1 MSRIGRKVVAIP
13 AGVTV
18 DVQGQAVSAKGPKGS
33 ISWDAHP
40 AVSIAVEGSEVQVTA
55 NSTERI
61 ARSMH
66 GTARQL
72 IQNMV
77 VGVNEGFSRSL
88 EIIGVGYNAKVQGA
102 TVVLQIGFCHSVDLP
117 IPEGLSVECPVN
129 TKIVIKGVDKQS
141 VGQFAANIRR
151 VRPPEPYKGKGI
163 RYEGEQVRRKAAK
176 ASGS

>member
-1 MSRIGRKVVAIP
+1 MSRIGRRPIGIP

-18 DVQGQAVSAKGPKGS
+18 DVKGAEVHAKGPKGS
-33 ISWDAHP
+33 ISWEAHP
-40 AVSIAVEGSEVQVTA
+40 SIAISVEGSEVQVTPK
-55 NSTERI
+55 SQERI

-77 VGVNEGFSRSL
+77 QGVNEGFSRTL
-88 EIIGVGYNAKVQGA
+88 EIVGVGYNAKLQGKS
-102 TVVLQIGFCHSVDLP
+102 VVLQIGFCHPVDMP
-117 IPEGLSVECPVN
+117 IPEGLNVECPTN
-129 TKIVIKGVDKQS
+129 TKIVITGVDKQS
-141 VGQFAANIRR
+141 VGQYAANIRR